1 MPKRKTSEKNTE
13 LTRNEKGQF
22 TEGNAEGNRKG
33 RPLTKLCIPDILK
46 KIGKQEIHENLEES
60 ARAMFN
66 IPDGD
71 KLTNL
76 EVVMYKVYFD
86 ALKGKEHAILFIANR
101 TEGKDVDYVELTVET
116 MFDTDKLKG
125 LNDEEIR
132 SIIRILTKIRSDED
146 DQ

>member
-33 RPLTKLCIPDILK
+33 RPVTKLCIPDILK

-101 TEGKDVDYVELTVET
+101 TEGKALDHIESTVET
-116 MFDTDKLKG
+116 LFDMDKLKG
-125 LNDEEIR
+125 LPDAEIR
-132 SIIRILTKIRSDED
+132 AVIRILTKIKSIGD
-146 DQ
+146 DR